1 MRYFLYN
8 KYIEMLNPKSIK
20 NTEKQNEE
28 IKIWYNIR
36 GNKLIKTTYDPTKNI
51 YITEEINWN

>member
-1 MRYFLYN
+1 
-8 KYIEMLNPKSIK
+8 MLNPKSIK